1 MFYQQRTDILART
14 RDRLKNFM
22 AGDKAMAIPPLR
34 PARSPQE
41 HVDGRRF
48 REAFVDYVVAELS
61 RPARAF
67 NDDLLRGFPA
77 SLNLTDRTKELLF
90 VEDNADQIADL
101 YNRLVDQASKDTLTF
116 YYLNRALGGLHSH
129 APHMSQDFLD
139 TVRSIRS
146 YTSGANRRRS
156 EFQWLSRDIY
166 IEEYR
171 VPAGDRIVNL
181 DTHDISALEI
191 FLLNQY
197 TFPGPDRIAVEP
209 GDVVIDGGA
218 CWGDTAIY
226 FAAKAFPK
234 GRIFAFE
241 MSWHNIEILN
251 SNLRKNPDL
260 ADMVSLIRRPLGS
273 DSVSN
278 IWFHDAGASSRIA
291 SEDNG
296 GSRLTTISIDDLVK
310 EQQLD
315 RVDFI
320 KFDIEGAERHAL
332 DGAADTITRFAP
344 KLAISAYHLPDDPF
358 VLAQKVLALRPDY
371 RLFLRGVCKNFGET
385 VLFCKPPA

>member
-1 MFYQQRTDILART
+1 MFYQQRADLLART
-14 RDRLKNFM
+14 RDRVKNLV

-34 PARSPQE
+34 PARSPDE
-41 HVDGRRF
+41 HVDARRF
-48 REAFVDYVVAELS
+48 REAFVEYVVAELT
-61 RPARAF
+61 RPGRPF

-77 SLNLTDRTKELLF
+77 SLNLTDRTTEMLF

-101 YNRLVDQASKDTLTF
+101 YNRLGDQASKDTLTF
-116 YYLNRALGGLHSH
+116 YYLNRALGGVHSH
-129 APHMSQDFLD
+129 APHMSRGFLD
-139 TVRSIRS
+139 TLRSIRS
-146 YTSGANRRRS
+146 YTSGKNRRRS

-166 IEEYR
+166 IEEYH
-171 VPAGDRIVNL
+171 VPAGGRIINL

-197 TFPGPDRIAVEP
+197 TYPGSDIIEVEP

-218 CWGDTAIY
+218 CWGDTALY
-226 FAAKAFPK
+226 FAARAFPG

-241 MSWHNIEILN
+241 MSQHNIDILN
-251 SNLRKNPDL
+251 SNLRSNPAL
-260 ADMVSLIRRPLGS
+260 ADMVSLVRRPLGA
-273 DSVSN
+273 DSATN
-278 IWFHDAGASSRIA
+278 IWFQDAGASSRIG

-296 GSRLTTISIDDLVK
+296 GEQLTTISIDDFVRQRNLN
-310 EQQLD
+310 Q
-315 RVDFI
+315 VDFI
-320 KFDIEGAERHAL
+320 KLDIEGAERYAL
-332 DGAADTITRFAP
+332 AGATETIRRCAP

-385 VLFCKPPA
+385 VLFCKSRA